1 MTDPDLEF
9 DLAVQHEYTDRN
21 LERTLVIRAWED
33 VDLFQILCRLKPE
46 DFMDDPARRGYLAL
60 RQVFR
65 EGGTVSMMGVLYLLQ
80 ASENKFDLMAAEALI
95 QTEAS
100 ERFYVVSKKE
110 YLALV
115 RQVSKEA
122 LKRRMT
128 TAAQQILRLTKRD
141 DIPANQLVDRAACL
155 VTEASAGYLEKRLA
169 YSEKECWGM
178 LADMVAARE
187 QAGPAA
193 IPRKMSLGFRGLD
206 KLGVGIAPGMVVSVL
221 GRSGM
226 GKSIFGLQC
235 ARNLARYV
243 TVLWFSFEMKWPELL
258 ARIVSQELGIPW
270 DKVPAS
276 KLYTGEQRAGKL
288 YIDDQGHSSVSSVR
302 RLLKQFKM
310 QHPEVVDEGL
320 IVGIDYGQQLAKR
333 VPDVQAEA
341 SAAIKAMAFEE
352 GVGVL
357 QCLQADPAIDA
368 RKPEFRVPASS
379 DTRYSKA
386 WEMDSDVIVSL
397 YRAAYYRDIRNADP
411 AEALGCVC
419 KQRDGGPT
427 GTFPLVFNGPLTKFS
442 DPAFN
447 PGMTPDMIE
456 EMNRTPVPPNMF

>member
-1 MTDPDLEF
+1 MNDPDLELA
-9 DLAVQHEYTDRN
+9 LAVQHEYSDKN
-21 LERTLVIRAWED
+21 LERTLIIRAWED
-33 VDLFQILCRLKPE
+33 VDLFQILCRLKAE
-46 DFMDDPARRGYLAL
+46 DFMDDPARRGYLAM

-65 EGGTVSMMGVLYLLQ
+65 EGGAVSMMGVLYLLQ
-80 ASENKFDLMAAEALI
+80 ASEDRLDLMAAQALI

-122 LKRRMT
+122 LKRRMA
-128 TAAQQILRLTKRD
+128 TAAQHILRLTKRD
-141 DIPANQLVDRAACL
+141 DVPANQLVDRAAGL
-155 VTEASAGYLEKRLA
+155 VTEASAGYLEKRTA
-169 YSEKECWGM
+169 WSERECWGM
-178 LADMVAARE
+178 LAEQVAARE
-187 QAGPAA
+187 QAGPSAL
-193 IPRKMSLGFRGLD
+193 PRKLSLGFRGLD
-206 KLGVGIAPGMVVSVL
+206 KLGVGIAPGMVVSIL

-235 ARNLARYV
+235 ARNLAKQV

-270 DKVPAS
+270 TKVPSAQ
-276 KLYTGEQRAGKL
+276 LFAGEQRAGKL
-288 YIDDQGHSSVSSVR
+288 YIDDQGHSSVGSVR
-302 RLLKQFKM
+302 RIVRQFKM
-310 QHPEVVDEGL
+310 QHPEVVEEGL
-320 IVGIDYGQQLAKR
+320 IIGLDYGQQLAKR

-352 GVGVL
+352 GAGVL
-357 QCLQADPAIDA
+357 QMLQADPGVDG
-368 RKPEFRVPASS
+368 RKPEFRLPSS
-379 DTRYSKA
+379 ADTRYSKA

-397 YRAAYYRDIRNADP
+397 YRPAYYRDIRNADP
-411 AEALGCVC
+411 AESLGCVC

-447 PGMTPDMIE
+447 PGLTPDMIE
-456 EMNRTPVPPNMF
+456 EMNQTPVPNMF